1 MSDESDS
8 LNQIMADYVSEI
20 MDHKWFE
27 NASET
32 PEDMTSDTA
41 AGIQTAIVFFMDE
54 EEGEVRD
61 EMAKRLLNAIQDNSV
76 SNNYPGP
83 NEIINLFCQKYE
95 DQIRKKIRKS
105 IPMSLHRQ
113 SVNDAFFHNIK
124 YGLIEKIYSD
134 LAPNTFF
141 RTWYDWLK
149 RGHFACS
156 WDGDLNDSRY
166 DNYFVLLA
174 GV

>member
-1 MSDESDS
+1 MSDESDL

-20 MDHKWFE
+20 MEIAWFE
-27 NASET
+27 NANET

-41 AGIQTAIVFFMDE
+41 AGIQTAIIFFMGE
-54 EEGEVRD
+54 EECEVRD
-61 EMAKRLLNAIQDNSV
+61 EMSKRLLNAIQDSSV
-76 SNNYPGP
+76 SNNHPGP
-83 NEIINLFCQKYE
+83 NEVLNLFSQKYE

-113 SVNDAFFHNIK
+113 AVNDAFFHNLK
-124 YGLIEKIYSD
+124 YGLIETLFSD
-134 LAPNTFF
+134 VAPNLFF

-156 WDGDLNDSRY
+156 WDGDLNDSHY
-166 DNYFVLLA
+166 DHYFVLLN